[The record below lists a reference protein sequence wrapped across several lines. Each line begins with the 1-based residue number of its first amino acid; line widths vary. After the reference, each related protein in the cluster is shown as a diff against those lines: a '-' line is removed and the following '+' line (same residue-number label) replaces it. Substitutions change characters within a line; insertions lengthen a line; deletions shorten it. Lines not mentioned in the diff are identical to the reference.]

1 MNCDDIRELIDTF
14 LDGELDTPTE
24 LAAAEHIHAC
34 PRCAA
39 ELGRR
44 RTTSRLVNAAMRS
57 EPVAERD
64 RDMLRATLRAT
75 SDLAPPRSHH
85 RPLFAFGAAAL
96 AMVALLTWMLVP
108 LLDGA
113 RDAERY
119 VYHVSDSDNAA
130 VALLNVR
137 FHLDAAPKARFV
149 VVTHNEGVDFL
160 LREAKDDA
168 GAPFAPRIAELAA
181 RGVEFRV
188 CQNTL
193 KLRDIPPSRLVAL
206 AKLVP
211 SGIAEVGRLQTEE
224 GFAYLKP

>member
-1 MNCDDIRELIDTF
+1 MNCDDVHKLIDTF

-39 ELGRR
+39 ALGRR
-44 RTTSRLVNAAMRS
+44 RTTSRLVKAAMRS
-57 EPVAERD
+57 EPVAERERD
-64 RDMLRATLRAT
+64 RLRETLRTT
-75 SDLAPPRSHH
+75 SGLAPPPRRR
-85 RPLFAFGAAAL
+85 RPLFAFGTAAL

-108 LLDGA
+108 FIDGK

-119 VYHVSDSDNAA
+119 VYHVSNSDNAA

-137 FHLDAAPKARFV
+137 FHLDAAPRARFV

-160 LREAKDDA
+160 LRDAKDDT

-193 KLRDIPPSRLVAL
+193 KLRDIAPSQVVAL
-206 AKLVP
+206 AQLVP

>member
-1 MNCDDIRELIDTF
+1 MNCDDVLNFIDAF
-14 LDGELDTPTE
+14 LDGELDTPSE

-44 RTTSRLVNAAMRS
+44 RTTSRLVRAAMRS

-64 RDMLRATLRAT
+64 RDMLRATLRA
-75 SDLAPPRSHH
+75 SDLAPPSHR

-137 FHLDAAPKARFV
+137 FHLDAAPRARFV

-188 CQNTL
+188 CRNTL
-193 KLRDIPPSRLVAL
+193 KLRDIPPSQVVAL
-206 AKLVP
+206 AQLVP

>member
-1 MNCDDIRELIDTF
+1 MNCDDIHKLIDTF

-39 ELGRR
+39 ALGRR
-44 RTTSRLVNAAMRS
+44 RTTSRLVKAAMRP
-57 EPVAERD
+57 EPVAAHERD
-64 RDMLRATLRAT
+64 RLREAIRAA
-75 SDLAPPRSHH
+75 SDLAPPARHR
-85 RPLFAFGAAAL
+85 RPLVAFGAAAL

-108 LLDGA
+108 FLDGK
-113 RDAERY
+113 REAERY
-119 VYHVSDSDNAA
+119 VYHVSNSDNAA

-137 FHLDAAPKARFV
+137 FHLDAAPQARFV
-149 VVTHNEGVDFL
+149 VVTHNEGIDFL
-160 LREAKDDA
+160 LRDAKDDN

-193 KLRDIPPSRLVAL
+193 KLRDIPPAQVVTL
-206 AKLVP
+206 AQLVP